1 MPLLIFTDI
10 RKLIARRWA
19 DRISGCPSSLE
30 ETVMVLLDSGFTPQ
44 GSIVLREKLHAVI
57 KGSIDS
63 YVLRYRIHVL
73 MSCSALMVPG

>member
-1 MPLLIFTDI
+1 
-10 RKLIARRWA
+10 
-19 DRISGCPSSLE
+19 
-30 ETVMVLLDSGFTPQ
+30 MVLLDSGFTPQ

-63 YVLRYRIHVL
+63 YVLRYRIDVL